1 MAAATTPGWE
11 QAGVELRRQAVG
23 LAQGWQAF
31 RSSGWQMPQAR
42 PVLVAARNLLKL
54 TERMRLGTLKQRA
67 SEIETALRG
76 CAEGGSAFT
85 DTQVRHLDAAL
96 SALASS
102 VLALDLSA
110 LKVEF
115 QRAAANEAAAPTPP
129 VGLAVAGANRRH
141 EVRKLVVVR
150 ADPSLVQ
157 GLESAAGEQG
167 LDILELST
175 PQALA
180 DYLTTE
186 LPLAAVI
193 DARFLGALGR
203 ILPWLKARPGS
214 GERDARIVVVSA
226 RRDMGRKL
234 LAMRNGAH
242 AYFEEPIDL
251 LRLLRALGLDD
262 SPVPAGKAPRPV
274 LMLSTDRPTALEYAR
289 WLLPLHATVRVEG
302 DLESARAAL
311 IEQRPLLAGVDE
323 SIGVDEALAL
333 AQSVRGD
340 PERADMALVLIASA
354 NSLALRERAI
364 AAGFDEYLLKPVKSR
379 HLLSVVHSRLERAE
393 RSRRGRLARAVSADG
408 LLRRDAFILQAGRP
422 ATGLKRAVC
431 FVSIDQADRLH
442 STLGLLGMGELD
454 RHLVNALRSALSPT
468 DCLALFQDGMYLVL
482 IERADRDAL
491 FAGADRLRLA
501 IAHAD
506 SLPNRGRLRLSAS
519 VGLCES
525 LEGEQQAEIAVHN
538 ARAATIAGQ
547 ELGGNRCLWFEAA
560 RAAIATQQQP
570 AVSAGQPSRPG
581 EVMAAPAKTAPAGP
595 TSALVPLLPI
605 NGRLHGQYWLRFQF
619 PPVQAGLPPQSY
631 ADHVAG
637 LELPQRIELDRQ
649 LIERALDLRAAELK
663 RGKQVRLFVELS
675 AALLTKGG
683 LPTWLGERLG
693 DRRLSGTGLT
703 LAFPGSVGIDHQD
716 DFITTAPALSQL
728 GVRLA
733 LMHLG
738 RDMALIHHLR
748 TLPCDFVV
756 LMPEVVEGLGSDG
769 RQPVIETL
777 LRKAREAG
785 SATIVPGVERPEWL
799 PRLKALRVDYVMSQR
814 FGPAMQ
820 KADFDFDVPVV
831 S

>member
-1 MAAATTPGWE
+1 
-11 QAGVELRRQAVG
+11 
-23 LAQGWQAF
+23 
-31 RSSGWQMPQAR
+31 MPQAR

-54 TERMRLGTLKQRA
+54 TERMRLGSLKQRA

-76 CAEGGSAFT
+76 CAESGSAFS

-102 VLALDLSA
+102 VLALDLAA

-115 QRAAANEAAAPTPP
+115 QRTAANEAAAPPP
-129 VGLAVAGANRRH
+129 VGLSIAGANRRH
-141 EVRKLVVVR
+141 EVRKIVVVR
-150 ADPSLVQ
+150 ADGSLVQ
-157 GLESAAGEQG
+157 GLETAAAEQG
-167 LDILELST
+167 LDIVELAT

-180 DYLTTE
+180 DYLTNE

-262 SPVPAGKAPRPV
+262 SPVPASKAPRPV

-302 DLESARAAL
+302 DLETARDAL
-311 IEQRPLLAGVDE
+311 IEQRPLLTGVDE
-323 SIGVDEALAL
+323 SMGVDEALAL
-333 AQSVRGD
+333 AQSLRAD
-340 PERADMALVLIASA
+340 PERSDMALVLIASA

-393 RSRRGRLARAVSADG
+393 RARRGRLARAVSADG
-408 LLRRDAFILQAGRP
+408 LLRRDAFILQASRP
-422 ATGLKRAVC
+422 LTGLKRAVC
-431 FVSIDQADRLH
+431 FVAIDQADRLH
-442 STLGLLGMGELD
+442 STLGLMGMGELD
-454 RHLVNALRSALSPT
+454 RHLVGALRSALSPT
-468 DCLALFQDGMYLVL
+468 DCLAHFQDGMYLVL
-482 IERADRDAL
+482 TERADRDAL
-491 FAGADRLRLA
+491 YAGADRLRLA

-506 SLPNRGRLRLSAS
+506 TLPNRGRLRLSAS

-538 ARAATIAGQ
+538 ARAATIAAQ

-560 RAAIATQQQP
+560 RATIATQELPQL
-570 AVSAGQPSRPG
+570 SGGQERG
-581 EVMAAPAKTAPAGP
+581 ATATAPAAAAGKGAVAGP

-619 PPVQAGLPPQSY
+619 PPVQPGLQPQNY
-631 ADHVAG
+631 ADYAAS
-637 LELPQRIELDRQ
+637 LEAAQRIELDRS
-649 LIERALDLRAAELK
+649 LIERALDLRAQELK
-663 RGKQVRLFVELS
+663 RGKQVRLFLELS
-675 AALLTKGG
+675 SALLTKGG
-683 LPTWLGERLG
+683 LPGWLGERLG
-693 DRRLSGTGLT
+693 DKRLSGTGLT
-703 LAFPGSVGIDHQD
+703 LAFPGAVGIDHQD

>member
-1 MAAATTPGWE
+1 MTGSTTPGWE

-31 RSSGWQMPQAR
+31 RSSGWSMPQAR

-54 TERMRLGTLKQRA
+54 TERMRLGSLKQRA
-67 SEIETALRG
+67 SEIETALRS
-76 CAEGGSAFT
+76 CAESGSSFT
-85 DTQVRHLDAAL
+85 DLQVRHLDAAL

-102 VLALDLSA
+102 VLALDLAA

-115 QRAAANEAAAPTPP
+115 QRSAANEPSPP
-129 VGLAVAGANRRH
+129 MAVSIAGANRRH

-150 ADPSLVQ
+150 ADPTLVHGLEAAAAEQ
-157 GLESAAGEQG
+157 GLE
-167 LDILELST
+167 LEELGT

-180 DYLTTE
+180 DYLATE

-193 DARFLGALGR
+193 DARFLSALGR

-251 LRLLRALGLDD
+251 LRLLRALGLDE
-262 SPVPAGKAPRPV
+262 SPVAGNKSPRPV
-274 LMLSTDRPTALEYAR
+274 LLISADRPAALEYAR
-289 WLLPLHATVRVEG
+289 WLVPLNATVRVET
-302 DLESARAAL
+302 DLEAARNAMA
-311 IEQRPLLAGVDE
+311 EQRPLLVGIDE
-323 SIGVDEALAL
+323 SLGVDEALAQ
-333 AQSVRGD
+333 AQSLRMD
-340 PERADMALVLIASA
+340 PERGDLALVLIASA

-364 AAGFDEYLLKPVKSR
+364 AAGFDEYLLKPVKPR

-393 RSRRGRLARAVSADG
+393 RARRGKLARAISADG
-408 LLRRDAFILQAGRP
+408 LLRRDAFILQAARP
-422 ATGLKRAVC
+422 SGQLKRAVC

-442 STLGLLGMGELD
+442 SSLGLLGMGELD
-454 RHLVNALRSALSPT
+454 RHLVSALRSAMSPT
-468 DCLALFQDGMYLVL
+468 DCLAHFQDGMYLVL
-482 IERADRDAL
+482 IERPDRDAL
-491 FAGADRLRLA
+491 FSAADRLRMA

-538 ARAATIAGQ
+538 ARAATLAGQ
-547 ELGGNRCLWFEAA
+547 ELGGNRCLWFETA
-560 RAAIATQQQP
+560 RAAIAAQDPQQRGAP
-570 AVSAGQPSRPG
+570 APAPG
-581 EVMAAPAKTAPAGP
+581 TAAPGRSAVEPTA
-595 TSALVPLLPI
+595 SLLPLLPI
-605 NGRLHGQYWLRFQF
+605 NGRLHGQYWLKFQW
-619 PPVQAGLPPQSY
+619 PPVQAGLQPQNY
-631 ADHVAG
+631 ADYAAG
-637 LELPQRIELDRQ
+637 LEPDQRIELDRG
-649 LIERALDLRAAELK
+649 LIERALDFRAQELK
-663 RGKQVRLFVELS
+663 RGKQVRLFVELTS
-675 AALLTKGG
+675 ALLIHGG
-683 LPTWLGERLG
+683 LPGWLGEKLG
-693 DRRLSGTGLT
+693 DKRLSGTGLT

-716 DFITTAPALSQL
+716 AFIATAPALSQL

-756 LMPEVVEGLGSDG
+756 LMPEVVEGLSSEG

-799 PRLKALRVDYVMSQR
+799 PRLKALRVDYVLSQR
-814 FGPAMQ
+814 FGPAMPR
-820 KADFDFDVPVV
+820 ADFDFDVPVV